1 MINRRAC
8 THYRTLF
15 YGAFLFVMG
24 CVVISAS
31 PSFAQNQPAPSPAT
45 ISMAQHAKSIANSC
59 LQEWKNQGCY
69 GAVSDSNQELIKD
82 YIAKLK
88 TAGHPQHAEKVRQEC
103 AASTAIRRFVKESG
117 RNLSANAVSEAFTVC
132 VNQITEASEAIH
144 VKPDPTYYQLLLIPT
159 LCLREDPRCGSM
171 AASLR
176 PFLDDDKKPKARR

>member
-8 THYRTLF
+8 THYRSLF

-31 PSFAQNQPAPSPAT
+31 PSFAQNQQAPSPAT

-59 LQEWKNQGCY
+59 LHKWTHIGCY
-69 GAVSDSNQELIKD
+69 GAVSDSNQVLVKD
-82 YIAKLK
+82 YMAKLK
-88 TAGHPQHAEKVRQEC
+88 TAGHPQLAEKVRQEC
-103 AASTAIRRFVKESG
+103 AASTAVRRFVQESG
-117 RNLSANAVSEAFTVC
+117 KNISANAISEAFTVC
-132 VNQITEASEAIH
+132 VNQITEANEATQ

-171 AASLR
+171 ASSLR